1 MTNWLTGGQ
10 WCLRCATNCGTNYRY
25 KSDFQLFPPSH
36 QISPTCRL
44 PFFSTVWNEGKKQ
57 KKNYVQS
64 TSRLYSGGMK
74 AHVSEWMSSTSGTT
88 GPCLPHHKLWSSFG
102 EQNSRGIMLTHP
114 TAVHCWV
121 WTAGDC
127 VLPQT
132 RQEDKTAGGMVHPS
146 ICPPPKQSLYSP
158 QNPIDMSDHNTAHTC
173 MQGCFLLFFFKQS
186 FIQSIYTGCKK
197 MQFTKKD
204 KFFTNSVFK
213 KKPQKHLPPY
223 ATHRTDC

>member
-1 MTNWLTGGQ
+1 MQHLIKDLKHACDLARWQTDSLGDSDVWDVPQTVGQITGTSLTFS
-10 WCLRCATNCGTNYRY
+10 CSPHPT
-25 KSDFQLFPPSH
+25 KSLPLAACPS
-36 QISPTCRL
+36 SVL
-44 PFFSTVWNEGKKQ
+44 SEMKAKKK

-204 KFFTNSVFK
+204 KFFTNSVF
-213 KKPQKHLPPY
+213 
-223 ATHRTDC
+223 